1 MCVCVFLYACVVCLP
16 ACVCGCVCLCV
27 PKQYWR
33 MWQLDG
39 RSIGRHGNT
48 ARRHRHVLLLL
59 LLLLPPSLFHTH
71 NTHTNTN
78 GERTHVGKFPHA
90 HTTLTHACITKFGPA
105 PEETKWFTRIWIEKL
120 NYCKRTIKLA
130 NMHSGLGLCS
140 FSVAIY
146 CALFGR
152 QLTSPSCVA
161 HESHFTRKF
170 RICFVSCIRR
180 CSFCIAIV
188 VVLTFSTLARIFCY
202 FLQFFLVTFYIFNFF
217 FIFLRFFSSQK
228 ICDKS
233 CAKRNHDRSLKRTLL
248 DSARFSLA
256 DFKRGEMRSLFS
268 LVSRYFYDKEKIRL
282 ATITRQSTVYTF

>member
-1 MCVCVFLYACVVCLP
+1 MCVCVFICMCSVSACVRVWMRVSVCTKAILTHVTVGRSVDWSTWQHCAAAYACVVVAIALAAAFLISYTP
-16 ACVCGCVCLCV
+16 
-27 PKQYWR
+27 
-33 MWQLDG
+33 
-39 RSIGRHGNT
+39 H
-48 ARRHRHVLLLL
+48 
-59 LLLLPPSLFHTH
+59 
-71 NTHTNTN
+71 THTNTN

-170 RICFVSCIRR
+170 RICFVSCIRC

-188 VVLTFSTLARIFCY
+188 IVLTFSTLARIFCY

-256 DFKRGEMRSLFS
+256 DLKRGEMRSLFS